1 MRKLAS
7 ICAVTAL
14 GLAGAAWAQSES
26 SQYPSTSTPDA
37 SPSPSGTTEPSGSM
51 DSTRSSDS
59 SGMSSSTR
67 TASAATASMTGDHR
81 GSKIIG
87 MSVQSAAGE
96 SLGTVKDIIVDQQGK
111 LTHVIVSYGGT
122 LGLGNKLAAVPWEQA
137 SHMMSGSHLV
147 LQKEKLQSAPS
158 FTESEW
164 PNLASSSWSTTADQY
179 WQQGSMRTKSAEAP
193 STDSNSSSSS
203 TGEMKDR
210 G

>member
-1 MRKLAS
+1 
-7 ICAVTAL
+7 
-14 GLAGAAWAQSES
+14 
-26 SQYPSTSTPDA
+26 
-37 SPSPSGTTEPSGSM
+37 
-51 DSTRSSDS
+51 
-59 SGMSSSTR
+59 
-67 TASAATASMTGDHR
+67 
-81 GSKIIG
+81 